1 MDVILTPKASR
12 MKLNRRHFLTAA
24 PAAAGLGLLHP
35 SSLFAQTSVPT
46 ASPAIT
52 ERTVALVGDAVPIT
66 PLGRTQQLARLLEKT
81 PNVTDVYLANGAV
94 HELEATIAA
103 MLGKEDAAF
112 LPTGTLANNLAIRLL
127 SGENHHVLVQEQS
140 HLYLDESDSAEVLSG
155 LNLVPLAPGK
165 AAPTYDEVLT
175 AIDTAEKGRFA
186 VKVGAI
192 SLESPVRRQDG
203 ASIPFAELERIATLA
218 RERNIAMHWD
228 GARSFL
234 LSGTPDFDLRR
245 TAALFDTVYVSLY
258 KYLGAPY
265 GAVLCGKKDLVARAR
280 DLRHVYG
287 GMIYQGWQAA
297 VPALDALPGFTDRF
311 LQARAHFETLV
322 TGLQSAGGFTVTRV
336 PNGSNITHVQVSP
349 DRLQGL
355 QARLDAADIRA
366 RIAPGGAMPLSINES
381 ILRRSPQELLH
392 AFLS

>member
-1 MDVILTPKASR
+1 
-12 MKLNRRHFLTAA
+12 MKLNRRHFLTSA
-24 PAAAGLGLLHP
+24 PTAAAGLSLLH
-35 SSLFAQTSVPT
+35 
-46 ASPAIT
+46 ASPALLAQTKSAAGPASPIT
-52 ERTVALVGDAVPIT
+52 DRTVALVGDAVPIT
-66 PLGRTQQLARLLEKT
+66 AVGRTQQLARLLEKT

-94 HELEATIAA
+94 QELESTIAA

-165 AAPTYDEVLT
+165 AAPTYEEVLT

-203 ASIPFAELERIATLA
+203 ASIPFAELERITTLA
-218 RERNIAMHWD
+218 RERNIGLHWD

-234 LSGTPDFDLRR
+234 LSGTPNFDLRR

-265 GAVLCGKKDLVARAR
+265 GAVLCGKKDLVVRAR
-280 DLRHVYG
+280 DMRHVYG

-297 VPALDALPGFTDRF
+297 VPALDALPGFTNRF
-311 LQARAHFETLV
+311 LQARAQFETLLA
-322 TGLQSAGGFTVTRV
+322 GLQSAGGFTIARV
-336 PNGSNITHVQVSP
+336 PNGSNITHVQLSP
-349 DRLQGL
+349 ERLHGL
-355 QARLDAADIRA
+355 EARLAAAEIRA
-366 RIAPGGAMPLSINES
+366 HITPDGAMPLSINES
-381 ILRRSPQELLH
+381 ILRRSPQDLLH
-392 AFLS
+392 PFLG